1 MKAYRELEQ
10 GSLEW
15 LKLRLGKVTGTRLKK
30 LMSKDNLGLID
41 ELIAEM
47 VSEQVEDII
56 PTASMQRGTD
66 LEPIAR
72 KAYEDFT
79 GHKVDCFGFL
89 QSDKYEWFGLSP
101 DGLINENGVY
111 RKGVEIKC
119 PDTDTH
125 VRYIR
130 QDSLPA
136 EYKHQVYSYFIV
148 NEDHIEHDF
157 VSFDNRFSIKPIH
170 IVNVRREDI
179 KEELN
184 EIEKEM
190 VKFWTKFQKYYN
202 QVTF

>member
-1 MKAYRELEQ
+1 MKVFRELEQ

-15 LKLRLGKVTGTRLKK
+15 LTLRLGKVTGTRLKK
-30 LMSKDNLGLID
+30 LMAKDNLGLVD

-47 VSEQVEDII
+47 VSEQVEEIV
-56 PTASMQRGTD
+56 PSQSMQRGSD

-79 GHKVDCFGFL
+79 GHKVEQFGFL
-89 QSDKYEWFGLSP
+89 QSDKYEWFGISP
-101 DGLINENGVY
+101 DGLISEKGKFL
-111 RKGVEIKC
+111 KGVEIKC

-136 EYKHQVYSYFIV
+136 EHKYQVYSYFLV
-148 NEDHIEHDF
+148 NEDQLEHDF
-157 VSFDNRFSIKPIH
+157 VSFDNRFPIKPIH

-179 KEELN
+179 KEELK
-184 EIEKEM
+184 EIEEAM
-190 VKFWTKFQKYYN
+190 VKFWAKFQKYYN

>member
-1 MKAYRELEQ
+1 MKTYRELEQ

-15 LKLRLGKVTGTRLKK
+15 LQLRLGKVTGTRLKK

-47 VSEQVEDII
+47 VSEQVEDTPISQ
-56 PTASMQRGTD
+56 SMQRGSD

-79 GHKVDCFGFL
+79 GHKVEVFGFL

-111 RKGVEIKC
+111 RKGIEIKC

-130 QDSLPA
+130 QDTLPV

-157 VSFDNRFSIKPIH
+157 VSFDNRFTIKPIH
-170 IVNVRREDI
+170 IVNIRREDI

-184 EIEKEM
+184 EIEIEM
-190 VKFWTKFQKYYN
+190 KKFWTKFQKYYN